1 MMDQSSN
8 QDKGLYAKLAREL
21 KSHLTG
27 KPNGD
32 LATSCVGYLE
42 GSFPELKGRKE
53 FHWEKVR
60 KIAGIVTGKDGKA
73 NRWRLASEANAI
85 EPSLFR
91 KSDAPEY

>member
-1 MMDQSSN
+1 MIQIVWGKKIEAKSDAMMDQSSN
-8 QDKGLYAKLAREL
+8 QDKGLGTTPKLAREL
-21 KSHLTG
+21 KSYLNG

-73 NRWRLASEANAI
+73 NR
-85 EPSLFR
+85 
-91 KSDAPEY
+91 